1 MRNQRR
7 KGNSTKMTNAETTTS
22 AAVAETGAPV
32 APAKASSKKQATA
45 KKAAPKTQ
53 KPAKGAKPKKNAM
66 QATKATKQEARPRTG
81 SKGEQVR
88 ELLARTNGASL
99 AELMQAT
106 EWQAHSIRGFLST
119 ASRKR
124 GVRIESFKNDKGER
138 TYRIKK

>member
-7 KGNSTKMTNAETTTS
+7 KGYSTHITNAETTTS
-22 AAVAETGAPV
+22 AAVAEQGAPV
-32 APAKASSKKQATA
+32 ASAKASSKKQAAAKKGAPKA
-45 KKAAPKTQ
+45 KKAAKV
-53 KPAKGAKPKKNAM
+53 AKPKKNAV
-66 QATKATKQEARPRTG
+66 KS
-81 SKGEQVR
+81 SKSAKNEPSRRAGGKGDQIL

-106 EWQAHSIRGFLST
+106 EWQAHSIRGFLSI

-124 GVRIESFKNDKGER
+124 DVHIESFKDDKGER